1 MLGGWVGC
9 LDAKMFG
16 CLDAWRTT
24 QQIGCL
30 AAWMEDNTADS
41 EADRKGRTTLGSS
54 AEPCLWKSQQEIH
67 QVFESLSN
75 MFEHPLT
82 LPRECSRYLPSNCIR
97 CSSSTILIRKCIKFY
112 SEAAVNLGS
121 SALRR
126 AKKKGGCLIRFSAGL
141 GLASCEG
148 KFGECKVV
156 RGSSSSV

>member
-1 MLGGWVGC
+1 MFGC
-9 LDAKMFG
+9 LDAWMHS

-41 EADRKGRTTLGSS
+41 EADRKGRTTLGSE
-54 AEPCLWKSQQEIH
+54 AEPCLWKDQQEIH

-82 LPRECSRYLPSNCIR
+82 LPRECSRYFPRNCIR

-112 SEAAVNLGS
+112 SEAAVNQRELCS
-121 SALRR
+121 EES
-126 AKKKGGCLIRFSAGL
+126 KEKGWLPHSFLCWLGL
-141 GLASCEG
+141 GQLRG
-148 KFGECKVV
+148 KVWGV
-156 RGSSSSV
+156 